1 VDSSDRVVHDWV
13 DEVPV
18 VAVRGTVVPPI
29 MTSPPPVSR
38 ETVCVPTVIIPPGV
52 RVVEPIWKPVGSAV
66 TVRLPIVKIS
76 SV

>member
-1 VDSSDRVVHDWV
+1 
-13 DEVPV
+13 
-18 VAVRGTVVPPI
+18 
-29 MTSPPPVSR
+29 
-38 ETVCVPTVIIPPGV
+38 V